1 MTNEE
6 LILKKLEKLD
16 RLEEQLAPIVSAHNA
31 RAELVA
37 DLAPLGKEAAAMV
50 TKGLQE
56 VESRFELQDAQELL
70 KMVVRNTRNFT
81 YALRQFESLI
91 DFLKDLEPLMKSTV
105 PMLISYLDALEQKG
119 VFRILKIWIVDF
131 REKIADN
138 YGPEESEAIIEG
150 IVAIIGLAQS
160 LADPRAVEF
169 LNRLAALPSLV
180 DLDAAPKVGPAGLA
194 MATMNAEMKEGLG
207 VLVELTK
214 ALGKLKE
221 EGH

>member
-194 MATMNAEMKEGLG
+194 MATMNAEMKEGFG